1 MPPFELL
8 VMRSIVVSANVRVW
22 YLMDT
27 GTVSMSNGSSAFINV
42 LFAAPIQKITVYIEL
57 LLRFDEINRL
67 SRPMELVDGHFRFG
81 AAMFYFLRSCLV
93 NDIIWSTDRL
103 SSLHVHVYVCIC
115 TSAFFNLHGNLY
127 SMIIAHLRFF

>member
-42 LFAAPIQKITVYIEL
+42 LFAAPIQKIAVDIEL
-57 LLRFDEINRL
+57 LLRLEEVHRL
-67 SRPMELVDGHFRFG
+67 SRPMELVDGQFRFG
-81 AAMFYFLRSCLV
+81 AAFFYIFY
-93 NDIIWSTDRL
+93 
-103 SSLHVHVYVCIC
+103 VH
-115 TSAFFNLHGNLY
+115 FW
-127 SMIIAHLRFF
+127 